1 MSEQP
6 SRSPVFATTHG
17 SVVLAAG
24 QSGSAQAHDA
34 VETLC
39 RTYWYPL
46 YAYLRRRGYSPPDAQ
61 DLVQGCLAQL
71 LARDAFAGVSAER
84 GKFRSFL
91 LASLNYYAADQRDKS
106 GAARRGG
113 GRTFIELDALDAEE
127 RYRLEPADEQSAE
140 RIYERRWALT
150 VLDEVMSRLRTE
162 FAEAHKAELFHRL
175 GHFLQGDKS
184 HGTYAE
190 VAAEFGLSES
200 AIKMAVSR
208 LRQRYRELFRAII
221 AETVADPSEV
231 EAELRHLFAVIS
243 R

>member
-1 MSEQP
+1 MSAADEESS
-6 SRSPVFATTHG
+6 SRLVGRPCFATTHW

-24 QSGSAQAHDA
+24 HSDSTQAHDA
-34 VETLC
+34 LQTLC

-46 YAYLRRRGYSPPDAQ
+46 YAYLRRRGSSQADAQ
-61 DLVQGCLAQL
+61 DLVQGFFAQL
-71 LARDAFAGVSAER
+71 LARDAFATISAER

-91 LASLNYYAADQRDKS
+91 LASLNYYVADQRDKS
-106 GAARRGG
+106 HAQRRGG
-113 GRTFIELDALDAEE
+113 GHTFIELDALDAEE
-127 RYRLEPADEQSAE
+127 RYRLEPADEQNPE

-150 VLDEVMSRLRTE
+150 VLDEVMTRLRAE
-162 FAEAHKAELFHRL
+162 FA
-175 GHFLQGDKS
+175 GP
-184 HGTYAE
+184 E

-221 AETVADPSEV
+221 AETVADPGEV